1 MDRTNRRR
9 QILATRGE
17 RDQGA
22 EPTHDIL
29 IAVVD
34 GLKGFP
40 EAITAVFPETV
51 VQTCIVHPIR
61 YSTQFAS
68 WNELKPIAA
77 ALKPIYR
84 ANNAG
89 TTAHELEAFDQSLW
103 VRKYP
108 VIAQSWRRNWEA
120 VIPFFKSPADVRKI
134 TYALKEVPLGDTTN
148 ATKSLNASVRKAIR
162 DKGHFP
168 NHQAATELIWLALR
182 HITENW
188 KNPPVTWHAARAQL
202 AIQFGEPFT
211 LTD

>member
-89 TTAHELEAFDQSLW
+89 TTAHELEAFDQSLRPEGSPPGGHDQRDQEPQCLGPKGDPRQRPFPERSGRHRADLAGAATHHRELEEPAHH
-103 VRKYP
+103 VARCKSTTRYP
-108 VIAQSWRRNWEA
+108 VRRTLHADRLITPTGSHTEFLTVPVAQ
-120 VIPFFKSPADVRKI
+120 V
-134 TYALKEVPLGDTTN
+134 
-148 ATKSLNASVRKAIR
+148 
-162 DKGHFP
+162 
-168 NHQAATELIWLALR
+168 
-182 HITENW
+182 
-188 KNPPVTWHAARAQL
+188 
-202 AIQFGEPFT
+202 
-211 LTD
+211 